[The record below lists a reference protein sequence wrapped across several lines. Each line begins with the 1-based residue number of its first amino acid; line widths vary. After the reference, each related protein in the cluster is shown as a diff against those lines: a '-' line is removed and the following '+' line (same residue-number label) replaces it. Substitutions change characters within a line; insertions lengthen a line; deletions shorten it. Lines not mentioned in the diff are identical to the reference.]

1 MIHTILTDEWGLR
14 HPIIGVPMAGA
25 SDGAL
30 AAAVTRA
37 GGLGMIGIGSQTHP
51 DFLLQQAKV
60 AHLAGAYGIGLMIW
74 ALDERPDLF
83 EAALT
88 ARPAL
93 LSLSFGDPTPYV
105 ARCHAAG
112 IRVATQVHTH
122 AEAIQAQSAG
132 VDVIVAQGTEAGG
145 HTGSV
150 ATLPLLQIVLE
161 AVTVP
166 VVAAGG
172 IASPRGVGAVVAA
185 GAAGAWIGTALLACP
200 ETRHPP
206 VARERIL
213 SARET
218 ETVLTHVFD
227 RVQNLPW
234 PDAYPGRALRNH
246 FTGQWHGRR
255 EDLGPSSEAYQTFH
269 RHRGDYDI
277 DYLYAGQAVGL
288 VNATRSAEDVVKTLG
303 QGAEQWLRQRMAT
316 LFDVSQFQSL
326 ADNTEKDCSQGVP
339 EES

>member
-14 HPIIGVPMAGA
+14 YPIIGAPMAGA
-25 SDGAL
+25 ADGAL

-37 GGLGMIGIGSQTHP
+37 GGLGMIGIGSQAHP
-51 DFLLQQAKV
+51 DFLLQQAEV
-60 AHLAGAYGIGLMIW
+60 ALRAGAFGIGLMIW
-74 ALDERPDLF
+74 ALDKRPDLF
-83 EAALT
+83 EAALS
-88 ARPAL
+88 AQPEL
-93 LSLSFGDPTPYV
+93 ISLSFGDPTPYV

-112 IRVATQVHTH
+112 IRMAAQVHSRD
-122 AEAIQAQSAG
+122 EAIQAQSAG

-161 AVTVP
+161 EVTVP

-172 IASPRGVGAVVAA
+172 IASPRGVGGVIAV
-185 GAAGAWIGTALLACP
+185 GAAGAWIGTALLASP

-206 VARERIL
+206 MARERIL

-218 ETVLTHVFD
+218 DTVLTHVFD
-227 RVQNLPW
+227 RVQDIPW

-246 FTGQWHGRR
+246 FTGQWHGHN
-255 EDLGPSSEAYQTFH
+255 EDIRPSSEAYQTFH
-269 RHRGDYDI
+269 RHRDDYDI

-303 QGAEQWLRQRMAT
+303 QGAEQWLRRRMAT
-316 LFDVSQFQSL
+316 LFDPV
-326 ADNTEKDCSQGVP
+326 
-339 EES
+339 

>member
-1 MIHTILTDEWGLR
+1 MIHTFLTDAWGLR
-14 HPIIGVPMAGA
+14 YPIIGAPMAGA
-25 SDGAL
+25 ADGVL
-30 AAAVTRA
+30 AAAVSRA
-37 GGLGMIGIGSQTHP
+37 GGLGMIGMGSQARP
-51 DFLLQQAKV
+51 DFLLQQV
-60 AHLAGAYGIGLMIW
+60 AIARTAGSFGIGLMTW

-88 ARPAL
+88 ARPML

-105 ARCHAAG
+105 ARCHASG
-112 IRVATQVHTH
+112 VRVATQVHSRD
-122 AEAIQAQSAG
+122 EAIQAQVAG
-132 VDVIVAQGTEAGG
+132 VDLIVAQGTEAGG

-150 ATLPLLQIVLE
+150 ATLPLLQIVLD

-172 IASPRGVGAVVAA
+172 IASPRGVGGVIAA
-185 GAAGAWIGTALLACP
+185 GAVGAWIGTALLASP

-206 VARERIL
+206 VARERIV

-227 RVQNLPW
+227 RVQDLPW

-246 FTGQWHGRR
+246 FTDQWHGRE
-255 EDLGPSSEAYQTFH
+255 EDGEPTSMAFQTFH

-277 DYLYAGQAVGL
+277 DCVYVGQAVGL

-303 QGAEQWLRQRMAT
+303 EGTEEWLRQRMAT
-316 LFDVSQFQSL
+316 LFDP
-326 ADNTEKDCSQGVP
+326 A
-339 EES
+339 